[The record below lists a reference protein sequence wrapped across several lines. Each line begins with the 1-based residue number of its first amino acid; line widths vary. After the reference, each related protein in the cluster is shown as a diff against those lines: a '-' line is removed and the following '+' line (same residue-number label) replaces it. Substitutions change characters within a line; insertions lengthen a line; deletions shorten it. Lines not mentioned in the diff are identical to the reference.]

1 MATPQIC
8 LNMQQKKN
16 KKHKKEN
23 LRTDESRR
31 EKPPDPAARRESL
44 VAVRSQ
50 GLSQDGSRY
59 VSNLNGENK
68 QWSLAMVDVMI
79 YFQYTTLFR
88 R

>member
-1 MATPQIC
+1 
-8 LNMQQKKN
+8 MQQKKT
-16 KKHKKEN
+16 KKNKKEN

-31 EKPPDPAARRESL
+31 EKPPDPAARRQSL

-59 VSNLNGENK
+59 VSNVYGENK
-68 QWSLAMVDVMI
+68 QRSLAMADVKI